1 MPIYFLKHMIQ
12 LSDKIT
18 VLNPGDQV
26 PQMAEGAIKLY
37 LGGTM
42 DFGSADNDW
51 QTKFCNAMVNLTDP
65 LKGLLMYKNTNW
77 IIFNPHVPFQS
88 PAAPN
93 LDNPAFVQTM
103 QWRMSSQDMADIVFL
118 NIMNKSQ
125 SLSPILEFGSNLQ
138 SGKLIVRCGDQHV
151 MYSQIRLYCEKY
163 NVPLLTGK
171 TSVKDV
177 LLSAGGFLQKF
188 QDMQSNNQNIPL

>member
-1 MPIYFLKHMIQ
+1 MQQ
-12 LSDKIT
+12 LNEKII
-18 VLNPGDQV
+18 VLNPGDEV
-26 PQMAEGAIKLY
+26 PQMTGDAIKLY

-42 DFGSADNDW
+42 DFASSENDW
-51 QTKFCNAMVNLTDP
+51 QSKFCEAMVNLTDP

-103 QWRMSSQDMADIVFL
+103 QWRLSGQDMADIIFL

-125 SLSPILEFGSNLQ
+125 SPVPILEFGSNLR
-138 SGKLIVRCGDQHV
+138 SGKLIVRCGEMHP
-151 MYSQIRLYCEKY
+151 MYSQIRMYCEKY
-163 NVPLLTGK
+163 NVPLLTGR

-188 QDMQSNNQNIPL
+188 QDLQSNNQNLPL

>member
-1 MPIYFLKHMIQ
+1 MQQ
-12 LSDKIT
+12 LSERIV
-18 VLNPGDQV
+18 VLTPGDQV
-26 PQMAEGAIKLY
+26 PQMAEGAVKIY

-42 DFGSADNDW
+42 DFGSAENDW
-51 QTKFCNAMVNLTDP
+51 QGKFCQAMVNLTDP
-65 LKGLLMYKNTNW
+65 LKGLVMYKNVDW

-118 NIMNKSQ
+118 NILNKSQ
-125 SLSPILEFGSNLQ
+125 SPSPILEFGSNLR
-138 SGKLIVRCGDQHV
+138 SGKLIVRCGDKHV
-151 MYSQIRLYCEKY
+151 MYSQIRLYCEKN

-177 LLSAGGFLQKF
+177 LLCAGGFLQKF
-188 QDMQSNNQNIPL
+188 QDLQSNNQSLPI